1 MINKILKYAIWAG
14 IYLTLLIPFIV
25 FDNTFFPFI
34 TGKAFVFRIIAEII
48 LGLWLVLIIRDEEF
62 RPKWS
67 WVLGAAGLFT
77 FILLIADI
85 NAVAPFKAFWSNFE
99 RMEGWV
105 TFIHLLAYFVV
116 LGSMFNSERK
126 WLWFFRTAVVS
137 PILYVVFE
145 YFSYLKNLASL
156 NTIDPTVA
164 HPFTIG
170 GYMNYMGLVG
180 DRWAGPLGNP
190 IYLGVLALFLAY
202 FLIILIH
209 QDIINKKKEKN
220 IYSKIYSGVIFS
232 VMIATFCFIF
242 RGLHIGI
249 VGSGFIWWGALIAD
263 IILGLAILAI
273 LFRQQLFKS
282 RFSSS
287 VLFSP
292 TIYGYVILLLLYLYI
307 IATTSRGV
315 LLGFGIGIF
324 FASLL
329 IAIFEKSNLILKR
342 ISTAVFVSIV
352 IMGLFYSTFV
362 FRDTVVYKD
371 LHLSGIAVKIL
382 DTNFV
387 KTHSSVERLLIVSWS
402 NLNGQARQ
410 LIWPMALK
418 GFEEKPIL
426 GWGQEGFNYVFN
438 KYYDPAMYGQES
450 WFDRAHNAPLDFL
463 VAGGILGFLSYLA
476 LFGSALYLLWFRRN
490 KLSITERALLTGLF
504 AGYLFQAIFVF
515 DNLISYVLFFTT
527 LAYVHSRIV
536 EDEKRK
542 TFFSFLSN
550 FVSDEEYQNYIL
562 IPVVVIATAAG
573 VYFINI
579 PGIQANRTLIDGLI
593 LVQKGQVLPSIEA
606 LKLALSYKTMGDAE
620 VREQLISL
628 TPSVLRSNGVDQK
641 TKQDFLNLTFNEVE
655 NQIAIVP
662 DDARYY
668 ILAGSLL
675 NGIGNSEQALSYI
688 KKAIE
693 LSPKKQTMRFELVQA
708 LYALGSSTE
717 AMKEAKSAYELDERY
732 EQAKQVYKA
741 TVENEIK
748 SKPQF
753 KVEGT
758 KILNDL
764 GVK

>member
-1 MINKILKYAIWAG
+1 MVNKILKYAIWAG
-14 IYLTLLIPFIV
+14 LYLTLIIPFIV
-25 FDNTFFPFI
+25 FNNTFFPYI
-34 TGKAFVFRIIAEII
+34 TGKAFTFRIIVEII
-48 LGLWLVLIIRDEEF
+48 LGLWLVLIIKDEEF

-105 TFIHLLAYFVV
+105 TFIHLLAYFTV
-116 LGSMFNSERK
+116 LGSMFNKEK
-126 WLWFFRTAVVS
+126 LWLWFLRTNVSAGVILAVTS
-137 PILYVVFE
+137 IDKATE
-145 YFSYLKNLASL
+145 TRFS
-156 NTIDPTVA
+156 
-164 HPFTIG
+164 
-170 GYMNYMGLVG
+170 
-180 DRWAGPLGNP
+180 GPLGNP
-190 IYLGVLALFLAY
+190 IYIAVYFLFL
-202 FLIILIH
+202 FFFTLILLYK
-209 QDIINKKKEKN
+209 DVLVKN
-220 IYSKIYSGVIFS
+220 LTSW
-232 VMIATFCFIF
+232 AIF
-242 RGLHIGI
+242 RN
-249 VGSGFIWWGALIAD
+249 VFAN
-263 IILGLAILAI
+263 
-273 LFRQQLFKS
+273 
-282 RFSSS
+282 
-287 VLFSP
+287 VLF
-292 TIYGYVILLLLYLYI
+292 YVYLAVSALSLFVVYR
-307 IATTSRGV
+307 TSRGA
-315 LLGFGIGIF
+315 LLGAIGGIF
-324 FASLL
+324 VGTIL
-329 IAIFEKSNLILKR
+329 IAIFEKPARTNDIVQSGGEKKVIKHIALGGIVALIAL
-342 ISTAVFVSIV
+342 IV
-352 IMGLFYSTFV
+352 IFLSV
-362 FRDTVVYKD
+362 RDTQ
-371 LHLSGIAVKIL
+371 
-382 DTNFV
+382 FV
-387 KTHSSVERLLIVSWS
+387 KNNATLSRFAQISWS
-402 NLNGQARQ
+402 NINGQARQ

-418 GFEEKPIL
+418 GFQEKPIL

-476 LFGSALYLLWFRRN
+476 LFGSALYLLWFRKN

-542 TFFSFLSN
+542 PVFSFLSN
-550 FVSDEEYQNYIL
+550 FVSNEEYQNYIL
-562 IPVVVIATAAG
+562 IPAVVIVTAVG

-579 PGIQANRTLIDGLI
+579 PGIQANRTLIDGLRLI
-593 LVQKGQVLPSIEA
+593 QGGQVLSSIEA

-675 NGIGNSEQALSYI
+675 NGISNSEQALPYI

-693 LSPKKQTMRFELVQA
+693 LSPKKQAMRFELVQA

-732 EQAKQVYKA
+732 DQAKQVYKA

-748 SKPQF
+748 VNLKF
-753 KVEGT
+753 KAEGT
-758 KILNDL
+758 KIINDL